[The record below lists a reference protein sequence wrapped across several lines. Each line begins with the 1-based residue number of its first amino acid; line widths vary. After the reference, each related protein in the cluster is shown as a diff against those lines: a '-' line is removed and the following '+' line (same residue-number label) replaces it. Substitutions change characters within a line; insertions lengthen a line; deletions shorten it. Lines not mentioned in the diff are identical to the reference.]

1 MSTSSDEQLTSRQVE
16 MPAEPTEASYPK
28 SLWRNRDYLLLWSG
42 QMVSSV
48 GTQVSGLAFPLLAL
62 LLTGSPAQAGFM
74 GALRAVPYL
83 FLSLPVGALV
93 DRWDRKRVML
103 ICDSGRALTLGSI
116 PLVYA
121 LTGTVP
127 VAQLYLAALI
137 EGTLFVFF
145 NIAEVSCLPRIVPK
159 EQLPA
164 ATGQNQA
171 VEGTAL
177 LVGPPLGG
185 ILYAA
190 SHLLPF
196 LADAISYVLSVASL
210 SLIRT
215 NFQGERTTERR
226 KLRVE
231 IAEGVIWLWRQPLIR
246 FLAFITGGLNLT
258 GAGFGLIIIVL
269 AQQQGASAPVIGL
282 IFTIGSIGIIIGSLI
297 GAPIQKRFRF
307 GPVVIATMWIQALI
321 FPLFAIAPNALL
333 LGIIS
338 AAFFVVF
345 PVFNVTVLS
354 YRLALIPDA
363 LQGRVNSVVRMIAF
377 GSIPL
382 GQALTGVSLQYL
394 GGVGTVLICTAGS
407 LVLAVLT
414 TLDRHVRHARPIA
427 EVKAE

>member
-1 MSTSSDEQLTSRQVE
+1 MSTSSDEQLTSQQVE
-16 MPAEPTEASYPK
+16 ASTTPAASEVK

-127 VAQLYLAALI
+127 VAQLYLAALV

-145 NIAEVSCLPRIVPK
+145 NIAEVSCLPRVVPK

-171 VEGTAL
+171 VEGTASL
-177 LVGPPLGG
+177 IGPPLSG

-215 NFQGERTTERR
+215 SFQGERTAERR

-333 LGIIS
+333 LGIVS

-394 GGVGTVLICTAGS
+394 GGVGTILICTAGS